1 MRTKLIALLLLLLSI
16 GGAFAQT
23 SEEWYQSKPIRSI
36 SFDGLQNVAETELD
50 GLFSSYLGK
59 NFSDEIYWEILQKLY
74 ALEYF
79 DQITPTAL
87 PGDADKKTVLLQFTV
102 TEKPI
107 ISSIKFLGNKAA
119 SASDLLTKITLKE
132 KDIYNEL
139 KSKVDERAIR
149 DYYLDKG
156 YANIKVVS
164 EAKKNKNGSLNL
176 EFTITEGKQTV
187 ISSIQFEGNK
197 IIATKTLLHLLTLKQ
212 AKFLTA
218 GTFREVDLEKD
229 KAAIKS
235 YYLER
240 GYVDAVVENV
250 VRELDTESSKDKNK
264 LKLTFVIKEGDQ
276 FTYAGT
282 EIEGN
287 HIFKTEELLAK
298 IRLKSGEVM
307 NQNRFD
313 EGFQAVADVYFE
325 SGYTSNYINRKEN
338 RDIEHK
344 RISYVITI
352 VESDRSHI
360 EHIIIKGNTK
370 TKDNVILREFSL
382 EPGDIF
388 SKGKLMSSVRSLY
401 NLRYFSTVAPDLVQG
416 SEENLVDVVLAL
428 EEQSTASVQFGVTF
442 AGVTDAN
449 TFPLSVFV
457 TWEDSNFRGYGQT
470 LSTNLTASPDTQNAS
485 IGFSENWFLG
495 SPLTVSFNL
504 SVSHQQLYAYQDILF
519 PVFNDDFYNA
529 NGVVPDPYT
538 SLTEYNTSSTV
549 DSSYRMKYDHWTYG
563 AGVSTGYR
571 WNPSLA
577 TIALRGGLNFSVVQN
592 FYDANLYRPADKE
605 IRDQYGMW
613 KWNNSFW
620 TRLSLD
626 RRDLGYDPSTG
637 WFASQQITWYGL
649 FPNIET
655 SYYTRFETKAEGYL
669 TLCNIPI
676 MNAWNLKFVL
686 AGYTGLTFL
695 LPVGGN
701 PISDTNK
708 LYIDGM
714 FNGRGWTSL
723 YLVSSAR
730 GNALLSHW
738 VELRMPIAPGII
750 SADFFFDAI
759 APKKDL
765 ASLSSLSLN
774 DYYFSY
780 GPGLRFS
787 IPQFP
792 LRLMFANTF
801 RIQEGKF
808 HWGSDS
814 GSDFKFVLS
823 FNIQNQ

>member
-36 SFDGLQNVAETELD
+36 SFDGLQNVAETELN
-50 GLFSSYLGK
+50 GLFSSYIGK

-79 DQITPTAL
+79 DEISPTAL

-102 TEKPI
+102 KEKPVI
-107 ISSIKFLGNKAA
+107 ISVKFIGNKAIT
-119 SASDLLTKITLKE
+119 ASDLLTKVTLKE
-132 KDIYNEL
+132 NDIYNEL

-149 DYYLDKG
+149 DYYLEKG
-156 YANIKVVS
+156 YANVKVVS
-164 EAKKNKNGSLNL
+164 EAKKNKNGSINL
-176 EFTITEGKQTV
+176 EFTVTEGKQTV
-187 ISSIQFEGNK
+187 ISSILFEGNK
-197 IIATKTLLHLLTLKQ
+197 IIATKTLTHLLTLKE
-212 AKFLTA
+212 AKFLTP
-218 GTFREVDLEKD
+218 GTFREADLEKD

-250 VRELDTESSKDKNK
+250 VRELDTESSQTKNK
-264 LKLTFVIKEGDQ
+264 LKLTFIIKEGDQ

-282 EIEGN
+282 EIQGN

-325 SGYTSNYINRKEN
+325 SGYTSNYINRQEN

-344 RISYVITI
+344 RISYVIQI
-352 VESDRSHI
+352 VESERSHI
-360 EHIIIKGNTK
+360 EHIILKGNTK
-370 TKDNVILREFSL
+370 TKSNVIMREFSL

-388 SKGKLMSSVRSLY
+388 SKGKLMDSVRNLY

-416 SEENLVDVVLAL
+416 SEENLVDVVVAL

-519 PVFNDDFYNA
+519 PVFDDGFYSSY
-529 NGVVPDPYT
+529 GVVPDPYT
-538 SLTEYNTSSTV
+538 SLSEYATSSTV

-563 AGVSTGYR
+563 TGVSTGYR

-577 TIALRGGLNFSVVQN
+577 NISLRGGLNFSVVQN
-592 FYDANLYRPADKE
+592 VYDANLYRPADKE
-605 IRDQYGMW
+605 IRDQHGQW
-613 KWNNSFW
+613 KWNNSLW

-637 WFASQQITWYGL
+637 WFASQQVTWYGL

-686 AGYTGLTFL
+686 AGYSGLTFL

-701 PISDTNK
+701 PISDVNK

-730 GNALLSHW
+730 GNVLVSHW

-759 APKKDL
+759 APKKDIG
-765 ASLSSLSLN
+765 SLSSLSLN

-808 HWGSDS
+808 QWGSS
-814 GSDFKFVLS
+814 RGSDWQFVLS